1 MCAGVVDEEEVS
13 DFHFRKHA
21 VDRKFIVVL
30 AQGACYV
37 IFVIARLIFFSHHRD
52 VVVSAVHC
60 RSHQVDRACIT
71 ADILFVNVF
80 LMDCARNESAVRSH
94 HETAHFR
101 VNCNIAHAGRNEN
114 FIVHFMYTLAN
125 HADVIAFL
133 IRFVRNSDAAG
144 KIDEFNLHARLFLQ
158 LYSQLKQC
166 FCQNRVVIIG
176 YGITCKEGM
185 NAELFCPFCLQNAE
199 CLKNLL
205 GCHTV
210 FGISRII
217 HDVGADFK
225 QSARVITAA
234 DFLRN
239 VA

>member
-1 MCAGVVDEEEVS
+1 
-13 DFHFRKHA
+13 
-21 VDRKFIVVL
+21 
-30 AQGACYV
+30 
-37 IFVIARLIFFSHHRD
+37 
-52 VVVSAVHC
+52 
-60 RSHQVDRACIT
+60 
-71 ADILFVNVF
+71 
-80 LMDCARNESAVRSH
+80 MDCARNESAVRSH

-101 VNCNIAHAGRNEN
+101 INCNIAHAGRNED
-114 FIVHFMYTLAN
+114 FIVHFMYTLTN

-133 IRFVRNSDAAG
+133 TRFVRDSDTAG
-144 KIDEFNLHARLFLQ
+144 KIDEFDFYACLFLQ

-166 FCQNRVVIIG
+166 FCQNRVVIVG

-185 NAELFCPFCLQNAE
+185 DAELFCPFCLQNAE

-210 FGISRII
+210 FGISRIVHNI
-217 HDVGADFK
+217 GADFK